1 MVDLIVKSKVKEYAR
16 TKSGVAVSEDFY
28 NELEETVKLLIDKS
42 IVRAKGNG
50 RNTLKPRDC

>member
-1 MVDLIVKSKVKEYAR
+1 MVDLIVKSKIKEYAR

-28 NELEETVKLLIDKS
+28 TELEVNVKSLIDKA
-42 IVRAKGNG
+42 IIRAKQNN